1 MPTRRSLALLLP
13 LLLALPSAAAAPEK
27 TVARTLPL
35 APGGVVSV
43 DTYKG
48 SIRVRT
54 WDRAEV
60 AVSAVVVP
68 DEPCDDDA
76 EKVEKTDVV
85 IEAGRTGVSVRTDY
99 DRLPGSGLFS
109 WHCSSRPLVHYELSV
124 PRSAG
129 LRINDYKSDTDVKDL
144 DGDIELE
151 TYKGSVDLTGVA
163 GRLELETYKGDVR
176 VETALKKDVTVETY
190 KGEVTF
196 TVPKTAGFDLDARLG
211 RKGHLESDLALPRG
225 SRDNEE
231 LQAKVAGGG
240 ALLRLKTY
248 KGEFR
253 IRTR

>member
-13 LLLALPSAAAAPEK
+13 LLLALPAAAATPEK
-27 TVARTLPL
+27 RVSRTLPL
-35 APGGVVSV
+35 AAGGTVSV

-48 SIRVRT
+48 SIKVRT
-54 WDRAEV
+54 WEKAEV
-60 AVSAVVVP
+60 AVSAVVVA

-76 EKVEKTDVV
+76 EKVEKTEVV
-85 IEAGRTGVSVRTDY
+85 VEGGRNGVTIRTDY
-99 DRLPGSGLFS
+99 DRLPDSGLFS

-129 LRINDYKSDTDVKDL
+129 LRIDDYKSETDVRDL

-151 TYKGSVDLTGVA
+151 TYKGSVDLAGVT

-176 VETALKKDVTVETY
+176 VETALRKDVSVETY
-190 KGEVTF
+190 KGEVTL
-196 TVPKTAGFDLDARLG
+196 TVPKGAAFDLDARLG
-211 RKGHLESDLALPRG
+211 RKGHLDSDVALPRG
-225 SRDNEE
+225 SRDDDEV
-231 LQAKVAGGG
+231 QAKVGGG
-240 ALLRLKTY
+240 GPLLRLKTY